1 MNIPKDGI
9 FKIRH
14 ALLSLYSDKANY
26 VLRGDD
32 YSGLEWNS
40 SDIAKPTEQ
49 ELLAEIARLQNEYNN
64 EEYKR
69 LRALE
74 YPSIADQFDLLYHGG
89 YDAWKQEIEK
99 IKTKY
104 PKPV

>member
-1 MNIPKDGI
+1 MSIPKNGI
-9 FKIRH
+9 FKIKH
-14 ALLSLYSDKANY
+14 ALLSLYSGNADY
-26 VLRGDD
+26 VLRGED

-49 ELLAEIARLQNEYNN
+49 ELLTEVARLQNAYNN

-74 YPSIADQFDLLYHGG
+74 YPSFAEQFDLLYHGG

-99 IKTKY
+99 IKIKY